1 MRKDGIPSTMDL
13 MLLWADLN
21 DITIER
27 DTSLWL
33 IRDQYKKWLT
43 DLGLDFLYKE
53 SPINCFRTFNGFIL
67 YKERRS
73 KPGWNW
79 QDFYKDSPRVHL
91 RAISFQDTLNYVR
104 KRAFAIFKEA
114 WEYHLLHKLIFQGKD
129 FSMNFQ
135 VTPFMKPKSVYVLYL
150 GREEVWSSYTA
161 FEFFFPGRINQ
172 LTEFLKPYLDF
183 IRYEQIY

>member
-1 MRKDGIPSTMDL
+1 MDL

-21 DITIER
+21 DITIDR

-43 DLGLDFLYKE
+43 DLGIDFLYKD
-53 SPINCFRTFNGFIL
+53 SPINAFRTFNRFIL
-67 YKERRS
+67 YKERYS

-79 QDFYKDSPRVHL
+79 QDFYKDSPHVHL

-104 KRAFAIFKEA
+104 KRAFPLFKEA
-114 WEYHLLHKLIFQGKD
+114 WEYHLLHNKIIFQGKD

-150 GREEVWSSYTA
+150 GKEEIWSSYTA
-161 FEFFFPGRINQ
+161 FEFFFPRRINQ
-172 LTEFLKPYLDF
+172 LTEFLEPYLDF
-183 IRYEQIY
+183 IRYKRLY